1 MSTANTAV
9 SLSDIERSTANLP
22 LVGYTVFWRLAGI
35 RVPHTELAA
44 AVATA
49 GFTGFLPEPPSPR
62 KALRRAIE
70 AWICARAVG
79 GDSPA
84 LAADDEEEGDD
95 ELSANGRPVPQRA

>member
-22 LVGYTVFWRLAGI
+22 LIGYTVFWRLAGI
-35 RVPHTELAA
+35 RVPHTELAT

-70 AWICARAVG
+70 AWISARAG
-79 GDSPA
+79 GGGGLA
-84 LAADDEEEGDD
+84 LESDDEGEGDD
-95 ELSANGRPVPQRA
+95 RELSVS